1 MLNLQTRNNPLKMK
15 TIPFDI
21 KYRPEIVSGKYK
33 LVNSEGKNVTV
44 LDWEFH
50 RGDSKVLI
58 VKIAR
63 ANGYEDAVLYTH
75 DGKRISQIEDHL
87 SIVTDEPEGLTEFE
101 KEVQVA
107 SFLEIHPSDV
117 DAIKEQAAHL
127 LELAR
132 KELDQEIGRN
142 TQEHIESMYQEG
154 KKEGIKIGK
163 AEALKDMPR
172 WHKVEKGG
180 CFDKPMNFLLEAK
193 EGHFYCSSWEV
204 PRDGFLLFVDELEK
218 LPKEDPKDQ

>member
-1 MLNLQTRNNPLKMK
+1 MK

-21 KYRPEIVSGKYK
+21 KYWPEIESGKYK

-132 KELDQEIGRN
+132 KELIPKGTPVWRRIRHGDRLPCHAYLWNSEYEKHPDCIQGRLIPN
-142 TQEHIESMYQEG
+142 IPGVIVGSDTWYLPVMQIH
-154 KKEGIKIGK
+154 
-163 AEALKDMPR
+163 D
-172 WHKVEKGG
+172 
-180 CFDKPMNFLLEAK
+180 
-193 EGHFYCSSWEV
+193 
-204 PRDGFLLFVDELEK
+204 
-218 LPKEDPKDQ
+218 LPKEE